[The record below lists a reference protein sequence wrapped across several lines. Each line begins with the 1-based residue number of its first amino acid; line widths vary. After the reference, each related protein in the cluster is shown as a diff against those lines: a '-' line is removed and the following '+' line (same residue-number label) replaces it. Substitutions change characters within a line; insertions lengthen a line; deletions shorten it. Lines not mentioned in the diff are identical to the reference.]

1 MEYFMKIKKKELVF
15 FCVLIAFSALLQTY
29 SPIASA
35 SGVKKNITLEK
46 GDRYKISLS
55 MRNKYK
61 YKSYNKKIAAVTRKG
76 IVKAK
81 KIGNTKIKA
90 ISKKNRKKYFVYKI
104 KVKDSVI
111 EEPQS
116 PEQSPEPSPEPQY
129 REPGPIGGIVVDYD
143 GTLVELRHTD
153 DGRYMFTIELS
164 ARYRNINNEIK
175 YACVTVD
182 SINKSYDEYRIGDAV
197 ACGMDSTYLA
207 KPKTVVGDTI
217 YLEAWFVISNIQI

>member
-1 MEYFMKIKKKELVF
+1 MEYFMKIIKKELVL

-46 GDRYKISLS
+46 GDRYKIPLS

-104 KVKDSVI
+104 KVKDSAI
-111 EEPQS
+111 EEP
-116 PEQSPEPSPEPQY
+116 QSPEPSPEPQY
-129 REPGPIGGIVVDYD
+129 REPGPIGGIVVAYD

-164 ARYRNINNEIK
+164 ARYRNTNNEIK

>member
-1 MEYFMKIKKKELVF
+1 MEDFMKVTKKILILF
-15 FCVLIAFSALLQTY
+15 LIIIAFSILLPTY

-46 GDRYKISLS
+46 GDRYKIPLS

-104 KVKDSVI
+104 KVKDSAI
-111 EEPQS
+111 EEP
-116 PEQSPEPSPEPQY
+116 QSPEPSPEPQY

>member
-1 MEYFMKIKKKELVF
+1 MEYFMKIIKKELVF

-46 GDRYKISLS
+46 GDRYKIPLS

-90 ISKKNRKKYFVYKI
+90 ISKKEQKKIFCI
-104 KVKDSVI
+104 
-111 EEPQS
+111 Q
-116 PEQSPEPSPEPQY
+116 
-129 REPGPIGGIVVDYD
+129 
-143 GTLVELRHTD
+143 
-153 DGRYMFTIELS
+153 
-164 ARYRNINNEIK
+164 
-175 YACVTVD
+175 
-182 SINKSYDEYRIGDAV
+182 NKSQR
-197 ACGMDSTYLA
+197 
-207 KPKTVVGDTI
+207 
-217 YLEAWFVISNIQI
+217 

>member
-1 MEYFMKIKKKELVF
+1 MKIKKKELVF